1 MSSLLHSKGSGDNP
15 EDGPVDV
22 WVTDRGSS
30 WGFKPVTDGGQNWCA
45 AHLEASLFPHK
56 GGDRYE
62 IVLQDVFDVLRAM
75 DAHGLLVKEVT
86 H

>member
-1 MSSLLHSKGSGDNP
+1 MSSLLHGGNGDNSK
-15 EDGPVDV
+15 EGPVDV

-30 WGFKPVTDGGQNWCA
+30 WGFRPVTDGGQNWCA
-45 AHLEASLFPHK
+45 THLEASLFPHK
-56 GGDRYE
+56 EGDRYE
-62 IVLQDVFDVLRAM
+62 IGSSDAFDVIRSM